1 MLSHAPRRWA
11 CAACVVSISALSD
24 RIAQRSGA
32 DEAGADQVFQYPL
45 FRIELLSRT
54 HHHYLH
60 SPPVVSI
67 SALSD
72 RIAQQNRRMN
82 KSLEQMLFQYPLFR
96 IELLSQRTQPAP
108 LLSILGFNIRSF
120 GSNCSALPQMAWS
133 RRRQPVSISA
143 LSDRIAQ
150 PGLFQICTFAAPC
163 FNIRSFGS
171 NCSARAWWT
180 CATQSLMFQYPLFR
194 IELLSVRQI
203 LHFRKQFAV
212 SISALSDRIA
222 QPIASAVINHRISKF
237 QYPLFRI
244 ELLSKIFILTSIA
257 CIVVSISALSDR
269 IAQRRC

>member
-1 MLSHAPRRWA
+1 
-11 CAACVVSISALSD
+11 
-24 RIAQRSGA
+24 
-32 DEAGADQVFQYPL
+32 
-45 FRIELLSRT
+45 
-54 HHHYLH
+54 
-60 SPPVVSI
+60 
-67 SALSD
+67 
-72 RIAQQNRRMN
+72 MN

-244 ELLSKIFILTSIA
+244 ELLSVA
-257 CIVVSISALSDR
+257 ISTPQDLVNVFQYPLFRIELLSP
-269 IAQRRC
+269 A